1 MNFILINSDNNFVRA
16 HPYLKILE
24 KEPQAVTG
32 FRRRPGS
39 RTQQMV
45 TLIVVVG
52 DTRCRNFGLE
62 EESPF
67 YNMELSSGYFTSNQ
81 EPQPL
86 LLLLAICALL
96 TDTSSQ
102 KACTLTKVQHIPELS
117 LSNIR
122 SIWVRL
128 AQNPL
133 SHACRN
139 SVLTEYITS
148 III

>member
-1 MNFILINSDNNFVRA
+1 MNFILINSDNKFVRA
-16 HPYLKILE
+16 NPYLKILE

-32 FRRRPGS
+32 FRLRPGS

-45 TLIVVVG
+45 TLIGVVG
-52 DTRCRNFGLE
+52 DSRFRKFGLRRNHH
-62 EESPF
+62 SIIWNFPRD
-67 YNMELSSGYFTSNQ
+67 ML
-81 EPQPL
+81 PL

-96 TDTSSQ
+96 TGTSSQ
-102 KACTLTKVQHIPELS
+102 KACTLTKVQRIPELS

-133 SHACRN
+133 FHACRS
-139 SVLTEYITS
+139 SVLTEDITS

>member
-1 MNFILINSDNNFVRA
+1 MRA
-16 HPYLKILE
+16 HSYLKILE
-24 KEPQAVTG
+24 IEPQAVAG

-45 TLIVVVG
+45 TLVGVVG
-52 DTRCRNFGLE
+52 DSRCRKFGLE
-62 EESPF
+62 EESTF
-67 YNMELSSGYFTSNQ
+67 YNMAFSSAYVTSNP
-81 EPQPL
+81 EPPPL

-96 TDTSSQ
+96 TGTSSQ

-117 LSNIR
+117 LSNIL

-133 SHACRN
+133 SHACSS
-139 SVLTEYITS
+139 SVLTEDITS